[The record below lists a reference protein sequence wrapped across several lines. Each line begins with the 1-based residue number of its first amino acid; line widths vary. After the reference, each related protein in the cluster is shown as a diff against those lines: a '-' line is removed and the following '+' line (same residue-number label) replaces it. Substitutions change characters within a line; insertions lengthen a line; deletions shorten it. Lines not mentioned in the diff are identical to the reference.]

1 VTLAINKSWENEYS
15 WLRYSPSQDCAYCSL
30 YIAFQVHPSENP
42 RYNEFVTVHYKD
54 WKNAL
59 GDKRGRLALHSNS
72 ERHLK
77 ALEKSSLL
85 FTKNIKFPSSSEV
98 SMFQFPRNAILRLP
112 RVIITSIRD
121 KRLALVFFQPYHC
134 RFC

>member
-1 VTLAINKSWENEYS
+1 VIITSIRDKRLA
-15 WLRYSPSQDCAYCSL
+15 LGF
-30 YIAFQVHPSENP
+30 FQPYP

-85 FTKNIKFPSSSEV
+85 LSVSDQTKPSIVQSISKTYSDKVEKNPELVSAFVLTSSTKPQKSSV
-98 SMFQFPRNAILRLP
+98 
-112 RVIITSIRD
+112 T
-121 KRLALVFFQPYHC
+121 
-134 RFC
+134 